1 MSDMHA
7 DTVVIGAGVV
17 GLAVAQVLAQLGRE
31 VLVLERN
38 LQIGAET
45 SSRNSEV
52 IHAGIYYPAGSNKA
66 RLCVRGKALLYEHCR
81 AHGVPHRRCGKL
93 IVATNPEQLNTL
105 HQYTSAAR
113 ANRAGLLRWVERDE
127 LSELEPAVTALA
139 GVLSPTTGIID
150 SHQYMLS
157 LQGLLEASGG
167 VIAFDTAVSHLQAEA
182 TGVCVHS
189 QQGSIH
195 CQTLINSA
203 GLEAPGLAATIDANT
218 PTARYAIGHYYSY
231 AAAPFKHLIYPV
243 AQAGGLGIHVTFDL
257 AGQTRFGPDVRWLER
272 VDYSFDDTAREAFV
286 TAIRRYYPDLDATR
300 LQPGYTGIRP
310 KLARPPGAAEDFVL
324 RGPADHGVA
333 GLINLLGIES
343 PGLTAS
349 LAIAEWVVETL
360 DAAADA
366 G

>member
-1 MSDMHA
+1 MSDMQA
-7 DTVVIGAGVV
+7 DAVVIGAGVV
-17 GLAVAQVLAQLGRE
+17 GLAVAKALAQLGRE

-66 RLCVRGKALLYEHCR
+66 RLCVRGKELLYEHCH
-81 AHGVPHRRCGKL
+81 AHGVPHNRCGKL
-93 IVATNPEQLNTL
+93 IVATSAEQRNTL
-105 HQYTSAAR
+105 HEYTSAAR
-113 ANRAGLLRWVERDE
+113 TNGAGLLRWVECDE
-127 LSELEPAVTALA
+127 LSQLEPAVTGLA
-139 GVLSPTTGIID
+139 GILSPTTGIID

-167 VIAFDTAVSHLQAEA
+167 VIAFDTAVSHLEVQAP
-182 TGVCVHS
+182 GVCVHS

-195 CQTLINSA
+195 CQTLINCA
-203 GLEAPGLAATIDANT
+203 GLWAPGLGATIDANT

-231 AAAPFKHLIYPV
+231 AGTPFKHLIYPV
-243 AQAGGLGIHVTFDL
+243 AEAGGLGIHVTFDL
-257 AGQTRFGPDVRWLER
+257 GGQTRFGPDVRWLER
-272 VDYSFDDTAREAFV
+272 VDYSFDDSARDQFV
-286 TAIRRYYPDLDATR
+286 SAIRRYYPDLDATR

-310 KLARPPGAAEDFVL
+310 KLAKSPGAAEDFVL

-333 GLINLLGIES
+333 GFINLLGIES

-360 DAAADA
+360 ETAAGA